1 MSNIS
6 FEPVIGLEVHVELLT
21 ATKAFCSCP
30 TEFGGSPNE
39 HTCPVCLGMPGA
51 LPALNI
57 RAVELAVKAGLALGC
72 EIHRRSAF
80 DRKNYFYPDL
90 PKGYQITQYHEPI
103 CTGGGI
109 GIRGSFGEKTVG
121 LERIHI
127 EEDAGKLIHRDGST
141 LIDFNRA
148 GVPLIEIVSRPQ
160 ISSPEEAMRYLEEL
174 RRILTYHGISDCRMN
189 EGSMRCDVNVSLRET
204 GSDTNGERCEIKNI
218 NSISYAGKA
227 IEYEIERQKKI
238 IESGGRVKRETL
250 RFNEDTG
257 ETEHMRYKETEDD
270 YRYFREPNIPELS
283 LSSGFIDDIRRR
295 MYVPPYEAAEELM
308 AECGIPE
315 RSAELILFTPGIYP
329 FYLETAALTGYRTQ
343 AANLLISEIIP
354 KDRKPESVISAE
366 DFAAVCDMFGSG
378 EIVSSAAKTL
388 IGLVSATG
396 VKPRKLAKEHGL
408 LKIRDESVIRGFAE
422 KAIAG
427 DPKSASDYRAG
438 KVNAVKQLLGSVMRM
453 TGGAADPIL
462 TEKELR
468 KMLDRDK

>member
-227 IEYEIERQKKI
+227 IEYEIERQKNI
-238 IESGGRVKRETL
+238 IESGGN
-250 RFNEDTG
+250 F
-257 ETEHMRYKETEDD
+257 
-270 YRYFREPNIPELS
+270 
-283 LSSGFIDDIRRR
+283 
-295 MYVPPYEAAEELM
+295 PYH
-308 AECGIPE
+308 PD
-315 RSAELILFTPGIYP
+315 S
-329 FYLETAALTGYRTQ
+329 
-343 AANLLISEIIP
+343 
-354 KDRKPESVISAE
+354 
-366 DFAAVCDMFGSG
+366 
-378 EIVSSAAKTL
+378 
-388 IGLVSATG
+388 
-396 VKPRKLAKEHGL
+396 
-408 LKIRDESVIRGFAE
+408 
-422 KAIAG
+422 
-427 DPKSASDYRAG
+427 
-438 KVNAVKQLLGSVMRM
+438 
-453 TGGAADPIL
+453 
-462 TEKELR
+462 
-468 KMLDRDK
+468 